1 MKKYLFFLLFL
12 AIGTMSCQKDIEQ
25 GSVTLA
31 VEQPKVDYFN
41 AVTPK
46 PSPND
51 DVVQRIDAFKARL
64 VPTSNFDPV
73 ADAMSV
79 GEAIWGIE
87 AVLNQRFSNASKP
100 FIHQQI
106 DSASFTVPLT
116 MTGDISTN
124 DVAAAL
130 ASAKAALKAQWD
142 GVREASKHIIVID
155 VSLRSKNATTATFT
169 VASSIGIEQ
178 MLRDLP
184 PAVPFGPG
192 EGWYDGDL
200 LGKCGGLASAPFY
213 VNSKDAATKIVE
225 KWTERWVGETYQYYH
240 TDVVNIHVT
249 REGPGGDSFHP
260 FYVNKWIYSSSA
272 VGPICLTDVPNAS
285 IGAETL
291 NTYLEGVPLLIDA
304 VKPSSKTYITMA
316 MEGGYEHST
325 HNIGRFHQAHIYYGI
340 AHLIIAPKSEG

>member
-1 MKKYLFFLLFL
+1 MKKYFFFLLFL
-12 AIGTMSCQKDIEQ
+12 AVGAMSCQKDIEQ
-25 GSVTLA
+25 GSVTSA

-51 DVVQRIDAFKARL
+51 DVVKRIDAFKARL
-64 VPTSNFDPV
+64 EPTSNFSSSD
-73 ADAMSV
+73 DMSV

-130 ASAKAALKAQWD
+130 VSAKVALKAQWD
-142 GVREASKHIIVID
+142 GVREASKHIIVTD
-155 VSLRSKNATTATFT
+155 VSLRSQNATTATFT

-184 PAVPFGPG
+184 PVVPFGPG
-192 EGWYDGDL
+192 EGWRDGENA
-200 LGKCGGLASAPFY
+200 GGCALNGGQSG
-213 VNSKDAATKIVE
+213 DAAQKMMD
-225 KWTERWVGETYQYYH
+225 KWTHRWIGETNQYYH
-240 TDVVNIHVT
+240 TDVVQIDLNRDGNSGSNFNI
-249 REGPGGDSFHP
+249 
-260 FYVNKWIYSSSA
+260 FYTNNWIFSTA
-272 VGPICLTDVPNAS
+272 GPIAPVCITDLQNGDIEPLNDYLAGIPLY
-285 IGAETL
+285 IGAL
-291 NTYLEGVPLLIDA
+291 
-304 VKPSSKTYITMA
+304 KPQGKSYITMGLT
-316 MEGGYEHST
+316 GGRELNSF
-325 HNIGRFHQAHIYYGI
+325 NNGRCHRAQILYGVAHIAAQI
-340 AHLIIAPKSEG
+340 AGCCN